1 MPALPLSFLLRWLGG
16 GAGDGGSQG
25 SETEAVRRIA
35 ARLESL
41 PPERA
46 RFLAAFAYVLAR
58 VAHADLRITDTE
70 TAAMEQ
76 AVAGVAGLAAE
87 ETALAVEIAK
97 SQARLLG
104 GTENYVVTRRFRELS
119 QREERVKLVECLY
132 AVAAADGT
140 ISPAESAEIARIAE
154 ELGFLPAEAVAIR
167 APWRDRL
174 AEMQGLPRNG

>member
-1 MPALPLSFLLRWLGG
+1 VSALPLSFLLRWLGG
-16 GAGDGGSQG
+16 GDAARGP
-25 SETEAVRRIA
+25 ETETETVRRIA
-35 ARLESL
+35 ARLEKL

-58 VAHADLRITDTE
+58 VAHADLRVTETE

-76 AVAGVAGLAAE
+76 AVAAVAGLAPE

-104 GTENYVVTRRFRELS
+104 GTENYVVTRQFRELS
-119 QREERVKLVECLY
+119 QRDERVKLVECLY

-140 ISPAESAEIARIAE
+140 ISIPESAEIARIAE